1 MATNISTFLSSL
13 SNTDGAVLTLG
24 SAWILY
30 LLLARKGG
38 PPLPPGP
45 RPLPLVGN
53 MFQIPQ
59 KDEWPIYESWAKKYG
74 PITYL
79 TMLGTPMIVLNS
91 LKVVRELM
99 DERSGIYS
107 NRPLMAMK
115 ELCDLDWVLT
125 YISGEEQR
133 IRRTTVQRYFSGPAS
148 VKHRHHQQD
157 ESRILVANLLKKP
170 DDLEDNIKQHTSSS
184 ILLGTY
190 GYRVSSADDPI
201 VHEMERSFKQAEQLN
216 GPLAFLIEVGPNLKN
231 WPTFLSIS
239 GFRKAVDEIKTVFTA
254 CRVDPFL
261 RTKQKIDDGSA
272 VPCFVSTSLDDIA
285 SEASLSP
292 DEVKHKEE
300 LLMDCASVMYAAAT
314 DSTTCTLRSFF
325 ALMSLH
331 PLVMKRAQEDIDRVT
346 EKERLP
352 TFDDW
357 ERLPYINAIILEVL
371 RYNTVTPLGLP
382 HGTAKDDVYNGVL
395 IPKGSMVCANVW
407 IIFHDPEIFPDPYTF
422 NPDRFLGDEGAR
434 PREVLNIAWGFG
446 RRSCPG
452 RQFAEAALF
461 ITISSVI
468 ACFNMAPK
476 PTSTGEIPT
485 LKFYDG
491 FIRRPITFPI
501 SITPRSNKWAELA
514 AGDK

>member
-1 MATNISTFLSSL
+1 MATSISTFLPSL
-13 SNTDGAVLTLG
+13 SSTDGLILALG
-24 SAWILY
+24 SAWVVY
-30 LLLARKGG
+30 LFSRMRAGI
-38 PPLPPGP
+38 PLPPGP
-45 RPLPLVGN
+45 RSLPLVGN

-59 KDEWPIYESWAKKYG
+59 KDEWPIYEAWAKKYG

-99 DERSGIYS
+99 DERSGVYS

-125 YISGEEQR
+125 YISGEGHR

-148 VKHRHHQQD
+148 VKHRYHQQD

-170 DDLEDNIKQHTSSS
+170 DDLEDHIKQHTSSS

-190 GYRVSSADDPI
+190 GYRVSGAHDPI
-201 VHEMERSFKQAEQLN
+201 VHEMERSFKQVGLFN
-216 GPLAFLIEVGPNLKN
+216 GPIAFLIEAGPNLKK
-231 WPTFLSIS
+231 WPTFLSLS
-239 GFRKAVDEIKTVFTA
+239 GFNKTFNEIKRVFTA
-254 CRVDPFL
+254 CRVDPFM
-261 RTKQKIDDGSA
+261 RTKQKIDDGTA

-285 SEASLSP
+285 SEAALSP
-292 DEVKHKEE
+292 DEAKQKEE
-300 LLMDCASVMYAAAT
+300 LVMDCASVMYAAAT
-314 DSTTCTLRSFF
+314 DSTSCTLRSFF

-331 PLVMKRAQEDIDRVT
+331 PHVMQRAQEDIDRVT

-382 HGTAKDDVYNGVL
+382 HGVAKDDIYNGML
-395 IPKGSMVCANVW
+395 IPKGSMVCANLW
-407 IIFHDPEIFPDPYTF
+407 LIFHDPEIFADPDTF
-422 NPDRFLGDEGAR
+422 KPERFLGDEGAR
-434 PREVLNIAWGFG
+434 CREVLNIAWGSG

-468 ACFNMAPK
+468 ACFNMTPK
-476 PTSTGEIPT
+476 PTPTGQVPKLT
-485 LKFYDG
+485 FHDG

-501 SITPRSNKWAELA
+501 SITPRSNKWAELV
-514 AGDK
+514 DK